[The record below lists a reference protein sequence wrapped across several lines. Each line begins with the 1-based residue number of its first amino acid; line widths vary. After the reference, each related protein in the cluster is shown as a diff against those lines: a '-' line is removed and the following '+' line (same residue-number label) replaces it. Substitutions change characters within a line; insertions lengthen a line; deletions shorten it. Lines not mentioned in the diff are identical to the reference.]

1 MPSTVFSALPF
12 GRFLA
17 ILAKSYFGALT
28 KRLEHLEIERY
39 YSVLI
44 LIDKTEHSCTQQ
56 FICSQLKIDKV
67 SMVRIIDYLSQKNFI
82 EKQQNPEDR
91 REHFIVLKKKAVKI
105 LPELYAAIEELNNE
119 AMKGISADEQQ
130 IFLAQIATMQSNLE
144 VLPNEKIYINYQKAN
159 RKK

>member
-1 MPSTVFSALPF
+1 MSITVCNALPL

-28 KRLEHLEIERY
+28 KRLEHHEIERY

-44 LIDKTEHSCTQQ
+44 LIDKTEHPCTQQ

-67 SMVRIIDYLSQKNFI
+67 SMVRILDYLSQKDFI
-82 EKQQNPEDR
+82 EKQLNPADR

-105 LPELYAAIEELNNE
+105 LPELYVAIEELNSA
-119 AMKGISADEQQ
+119 AMKGIPADEQKVL
-130 IFLAQIATMQSNLE
+130 LAQIATMHSNLE
-144 VLPNEKIYINYQKAN
+144 ALPNEKIYINYQKAN

>member
-1 MPSTVFSALPF
+1 MPSTVFNALPL

-28 KRLEHLEIERY
+28 KKLEHLEIERY
-39 YSVLI
+39 YSILI
-44 LIDKTEHSCTQQ
+44 LIDKTEQPCTQQ

-67 SMVRIIDYLSQKNFI
+67 SMVRILDYLSQKEYI

-91 REHFIVLKKKAVKI
+91 REHFIVLKKKAIKV
-105 LPELYAAIEELNNE
+105 LPELYAAIEELNKA
-119 AMKGISADEQQ
+119 AMKDISAADQK
-130 IFLAQIATMQSNLE
+130 ILLAQIATMQSNLE
-144 VLPNEKIYINYQKAN
+144 ALPNEKIYINYQKAN